1 MKTCHIAHGEFRFQS
16 FPIHRFRLVL
26 LETGPAAHEFF
37 PPRGRRWGK
46 ARSARANPLAPL
58 AGQSLSGLIEIT
70 FVQGKSAMSAAL
82 ELTKTATAF
91 DLPADPIAQAHDI
104 APILRA
110 EAAAIEAL
118 GRLTPA
124 VVDALHARGLYRTLL
139 PRSLNGYGSGL
150 DRFVKV
156 MEILAGADA
165 STAWCVGQ
173 ASGCSMAAAYVD
185 APVAQEIWGNDPSGV
200 LAWGFQLEGRAKV
213 VPGGY
218 RVTGKWGFGSGG
230 HHATWMGAHCHVE
243 LPDGSLLTD
252 DNGTLIERTMLLLQD
267 QLNWS
272 STWDVVGLRGT
283 GSDTYTL
290 TDVFVPDAY
299 TLRRDID
306 AERRIDDPFFR
317 FTTTNAYACGFA
329 GVSMGIARSMLDA
342 LKDLA
347 QTKKPSHTAR
357 TLRDSPVMH
366 HLIAENEA
374 KLRSARAFVLETI
387 RDSWDCIQR
396 TGAMSTENRVLMRL
410 ATTTAIQR
418 AKEVAE
424 FAYHEAGATA
434 IFSSNPFERKMRD
447 IHASAQ
453 QVQGRTGHIEICGR
467 YFLGLDPTARH
478 I

>member
-1 MKTCHIAHGEFRFQS
+1 
-16 FPIHRFRLVL
+16 
-26 LETGPAAHEFF
+26 
-37 PPRGRRWGK
+37 
-46 ARSARANPLAPL
+46 
-58 AGQSLSGLIEIT
+58 
-70 FVQGKSAMSAAL
+70 MSAAL
-82 ELTKTATAF
+82 DLNTTANSL
-91 DLPADPIAQAHDI
+91 DLPGDPVARAHDI
-104 APILRA
+104 AAILLA
-110 EAAAIEAL
+110 EGSRIETL
-118 GRLTPA
+118 GQLTPT

-139 PRSLNGYGSGL
+139 PRQLSGYGAGL
-150 DRFVKV
+150 ETFVKV
-156 MEILAGADA
+156 MEILAAADA

-185 APVAQEIWGNDPSGV
+185 PAIAREIWGDDPRGV
-200 LAWGFQLEGRAKV
+200 LAWGFQMEGRAKV

-218 RVTGKWGFGSGG
+218 KVTGKWGFGSGG

-243 LPDGSLLTD
+243 LPDGSLLKD
-252 DNGTLIERTMLLLQD
+252 ANGTLIERTMLLRQD

-283 GSDTYTL
+283 GSDTYTV
-290 TDVFVPDAY
+290 TGVFVPEAY
-299 TLRRDID
+299 TVRRDID
-306 AERRIDDPFFR
+306 EERRIDEPFYR

-329 GVSMGIARSMLDA
+329 AVSIGIARGMLDD
-342 LKDLA
+342 LKSLA

-374 KLRSARAFVLETI
+374 KLRSARAFVVETI
-387 RDSWDCIQR
+387 RDGWDCIQR
-396 TGAMSTENRVLMRL
+396 TGAMDTENRVLMRL
-410 ATTTAIQR
+410 ATTTAIRR

-434 IFSSNPFERKMRD
+434 IFASNVFERKMRD

-453 QVQGRTGHIEICGR
+453 QVQGRTGHIEICGQ
-467 YFLGLDPTARH
+467 YFLGLDPLARH

>member
-1 MKTCHIAHGEFRFQS
+1 
-16 FPIHRFRLVL
+16 
-26 LETGPAAHEFF
+26 
-37 PPRGRRWGK
+37 
-46 ARSARANPLAPL
+46 
-58 AGQSLSGLIEIT
+58 
-70 FVQGKSAMSAAL
+70 MSAAL
-82 ELTKTATAF
+82 DLNRVAITIEL
-91 DLPADPIAQAHDI
+91 PPDPVAQARAI
-104 APILRA
+104 APLLAA
-110 EAAAIEAL
+110 EAPKTEAL
-118 GRLTPA
+118 GQLTQP
-124 VVDALHARGLYRTLL
+124 VVEGLHARGLYRTLL
-139 PRSLNGYGSGL
+139 PRQLNGYGVGL
-150 DRFVKV
+150 DTFVKV
-156 MEILAGADA
+156 MEILAAADA

-185 APVAQEIWGNDPSGV
+185 APVAREIWGDDPNGV

-243 LPDGSLLTD
+243 LPDGSLLKNED
-252 DNGTLIERTMLLLQD
+252 GALIERTMLLRQD
-267 QLNWS
+267 QLNWIS
-272 STWDVVGLRGT
+272 SWDVVGLRGT

-290 TDVFVPDAY
+290 TDVFVPEAF
-299 TLRRDID
+299 TVRRDIA

-317 FTTTNAYACGFA
+317 FTTTSAYSCGFA
-329 GVSMGIARSMLDA
+329 AVSMGIARGMLDG

-347 QTKKPSHTAR
+347 RNKKPSHTAR

-366 HLIAENEA
+366 HLVAENEA

-387 RDSWDCIQR
+387 GDAWDGIQR
-396 TGAMSTENRVLMRL
+396 TGELATEDRVLMRL
-410 ATTTAIQR
+410 ATTTAIRR

-424 FAYHEAGATA
+424 FAYHEAGSTA
-434 IFSSNPFERKMRD
+434 IFTSNLFERKMRD

-453 QVQGRTGHIEICGR
+453 QVQGRTGHIEVCGQ

>member
-1 MKTCHIAHGEFRFQS
+1 
-16 FPIHRFRLVL
+16 
-26 LETGPAAHEFF
+26 
-37 PPRGRRWGK
+37 
-46 ARSARANPLAPL
+46 
-58 AGQSLSGLIEIT
+58 
-70 FVQGKSAMSAAL
+70 MSAAL
-82 ELTKTATAF
+82 DLTAPAY
-91 DLPADPIAQAHDI
+91 DLAADPVAQAH
-104 APILRA
+104 AVAAILAA
-110 EAAAIEAL
+110 ESPRIEAL
-118 GRLTPA
+118 GQLTPT
-124 VVDALHARGLYRTLL
+124 VLDALHSHGLYRTLL
-139 PRSLNGYGSGL
+139 PRSLNGYGVGI
-150 DRFVKV
+150 DTFVKV
-156 MEILAGADA
+156 METLAAADA

-185 APVAQEIWGNDPSGV
+185 PPIAGEIWGEDPRGV
-200 LAWGFQLEGRAKV
+200 LAWGFQLEGRARQ
-213 VPGGY
+213 VPGGF

-243 LPDGSLLTD
+243 LPDGSLLKD
-252 DNGTLIERTMLLLQD
+252 ANGALIERTMLVRQN
-267 QLNWS
+267 QLTWS

-283 GSDTYTL
+283 GSDSYTL
-290 TDVFVPDAY
+290 ADVFVPDAY
-299 TLRRDID
+299 TVRRDLD

-357 TLRDSPVMH
+357 ALRDSPVMH

-374 KLRSARAFVLETI
+374 KLRSARAFVLESI
-387 RDSWDCIQR
+387 RDAQDAIQR
-396 TGAMSTENRVLMRL
+396 TGALGTENRVLMRL
-410 ATTTAIQR
+410 ASTTAIRR

-434 IFSSNPFERKMRD
+434 IFASNPFERKMRD

-453 QVQGRTGHIEICGR
+453 QVQGRTGHIEVCGQ
-467 YFLGLDPTARH
+467 YFLGLNPAARH